1 MDNPITVDYD
11 KVAEHIHS
19 EDFEKDQVIDM
30 INQAYAYL
38 NKYLYSQ
45 GMSVSEYS
53 NDNDYRQM
61 YIRSVL
67 FIVSMWYQN
76 AEGSEPASVA
86 FASKI
91 PGGLKM
97 ILETMRTPNL

>member
-1 MDNPITVDYD
+1 MNNPITVDYK

-19 EDFEKDQVIDM
+19 EDFEEEQVIDT

-53 NDNDYRQM
+53 NDSDYRQM
-61 YIRSVL
+61 YIRCVL

-86 FASKI
+86 YGSKI

-97 ILETMRTPNL
+97 ILETIRTPNL